1 MLKSPKNSNLF
12 QAQECKTNFEQCFKN
27 FENFCQSNL
36 IDSTA
41 LEAAFSS
48 FDDLTAPLQQLKHP
62 NRYVSQPKHHPT
74 ISFLSHFNPQHTQL
88 RIGFIFNKNFRN
100 DESTIRPKID
110 QNDELLNLVQTPVLD
125 EDLLYLASFKLES
138 ASNQFDKNTYK
149 QLKTKIFN

>member
-1 MLKSPKNSNLF
+1 M
-12 QAQECKTNFEQCFKN
+12 
-27 FENFCQSNL
+27 
-36 IDSTA
+36 DSAA

-62 NRYVSQPKHHPT
+62 NNINS
-74 ISFLSHFNPQHTQL
+74 
-88 RIGFIFNKNFRN
+88 RN
-100 DESTIRPKID
+100 DQSTIRPKID